1 MLACVR
7 MRSWL
12 SNMTSGKN
20 EVMRL
25 GPGMRCS
32 SDLSNPGS
40 MIADWIWRLPQPPM
54 DLAATIQTTVE
65 PA

>member
-12 SNMTSGKN
+12 SNMSSSKN
-20 EVMRL
+20 QVMRL
-25 GPGMRCS
+25 GPGMRCG

-40 MIADWIWRLPQPPM
+40 MVPDWIWRLPQQPTV
-54 DLAATIQTTVE
+54 LAATIQTTVE